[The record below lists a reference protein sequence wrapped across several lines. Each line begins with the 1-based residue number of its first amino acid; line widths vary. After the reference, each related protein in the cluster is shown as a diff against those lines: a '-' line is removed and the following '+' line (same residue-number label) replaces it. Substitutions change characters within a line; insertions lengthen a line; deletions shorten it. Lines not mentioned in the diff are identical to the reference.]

1 MEIILILV
9 TVFGLGRIVIDS
21 YKSIREGQYSL
32 DYIAFVAMALS
43 LYSGEYVAGAI
54 IAVMFVGGE
63 QLERYAS
70 RRAHKALK
78 DLSDTIPKSCFV
90 ENGDSF
96 TETPIQKVSAG
107 AIILVKKDE
116 IVPLDGTI
124 LSPKEAI
131 FNLSNL
137 TGEADPAT
145 FREGTFVKSG
155 SVNVGETIR
164 LRVVGDFSSSTYQ
177 KIVGLV
183 EETKKHPARTVR
195 LSERA
200 NIYFT
205 IITFVVAVATYV
217 LTGDI
222 VRLLAILV
230 IATPCPLIIAA
241 PVAFVGGMSRA
252 ARKGIILRRPA
263 ALEGIDNA
271 STVFFDKTGT
281 LTLGTPILFAENISD
296 ADIALAAGLEIH
308 SLHPFARAI
317 VAEAQRRN
325 IHFVIST
332 DVKEE
337 IGKGIAGTI
346 GGKRYLFSGISLLE
360 DGKEKARF
368 HFSDT
373 LKVGAVDLI
382 PRLEKEGIR
391 AVIITGDKKEN
402 AEKIFNG
409 TKVDIYAGQSP
420 EDKYMLIDEEK
431 KKGGTVVMVGDGL
444 NDAPA
449 LAKADVGIV
458 FSGTE
463 NGATIDAADVV
474 ILGSGLEKLDTL
486 FSISH
491 RTIHIAKES
500 IYGGIGLSIV
510 GMVFAAFGYIPPVS
524 GAILQECIDVVVI
537 LNALRTLL

>member
-9 TVFGLGRIVIDS
+9 TIFGICRIVFDS
-21 YKSIREGQYSL
+21 YRSIRERRYSL

-43 LYSGEYVAGAI
+43 LYSGEYIAGAI
-54 IAVMFVGGE
+54 IAFMFVGGE
-63 QLERYAS
+63 QLERFAS

-78 DLSDTIPKSCFV
+78 DLSDTIPKSCFI
-90 ENGDSF
+90 EEGGSF
-96 TETPIQKVSAG
+96 TETPIQKVSSG
-107 AIILVKKDE
+107 AIILVKRDE

-124 LSPKEAI
+124 VSPKEAI

-137 TGEADPAT
+137 TGEVDPVT

-155 SVNVGETIR
+155 SVNVGETIH
-164 LRVVGDFSSSTYQ
+164 LCVVGDFSSSTYQ
-177 KIVGLV
+177 KIVELV

-195 LSERA
+195 LSEKA

-205 IITFVVAVATYV
+205 IVTFIIAAVAYFA
-217 LTGDI
+217 TGDI

-271 STVFFDKTGT
+271 SSVFFDKTGT
-281 LTLGTPILFAENISD
+281 LTLGTPTLFAENISD

-317 VAEAQRRN
+317 VAEAHRRN

-360 DGKEKARF
+360 DGKEKTQF

-373 LKVGAVDLI
+373 LKAGAIDLI
-382 PRLEKEGIR
+382 PRLEKQGIHT
-391 AVIITGDKKEN
+391 AIITGDKKEN
-402 AEKIFNG
+402 AEKIFSG
-409 TKVDIYAGQSP
+409 TKVDIYAQQSP
-420 EDKYMLIDEEK
+420 EDKYRLIDEEK
-431 KKGGTVVMVGDGL
+431 KNGGKVVMVGDGL

-474 ILGSGLEKLDTL
+474 ILGSGLEKLDAL

-491 RTIHIAKES
+491 RTIRIAKES

-510 GMVFAAFGYIPPVS
+510 GMVFAAFGHIPPVS

-537 LNALRTLL
+537 LNALRTLF